1 MEKEKWNKKK
11 RRKRYIKGKFKMIQ
25 MTTPA
30 TIREKTQN
38 QSSSLRLERSWDSAV
53 ERLGRHLSGGHE
65 VGLRVAS
72 GLGGRATS
80 HSGGAREMILVLSL
94 LLERE

>member
-1 MEKEKWNKKK
+1 MEKWEKKGE
-11 RRKRYIKGKFKMIQ
+11 RYIKGKYKMIQ

-38 QSSSLRLERSWDSAV
+38 QSSSLRLDGSWDSAV

-72 GLGGRATS
+72 SLSGRATS
-80 HSGGAREMILVLSL
+80 HSGGAE
-94 LLERE
+94 E